1 MIDFFLH
8 RPIFASVCS
17 IVLLIAGAVV
27 IPTLPIAQF
36 PQVAPPVVTVTTNFI
51 GANAQAVE
59 SSVTTPLEE
68 AINGVEGL
76 RYMSSTSGNDGT
88 SSIVCTFEL
97 ERNLDVAT
105 SDVQNAVNN
114 TLGRLPAEVRATGV
128 TVAKNSGQFLLGI
141 GITSTNTRYDRIFL
155 SNYVDLNI
163 RDTIKRIKGVS
174 DARIFGE
181 RRYAMR
187 LWLDPKKL
195 ADHGLSAA
203 DVVSALQVQ
212 NVQVPAGTI
221 GAPPQSERQPYEIN
235 VRAQGRLTDP
245 TQFANLILKTTP
257 DGGYIRLADVGRT
270 ELGAENYAQV
280 FKLDSKTAVGLA
292 VLILPSANATQV
304 SHDVLETMDRLST
317 KFPAGVAYK
326 VGFDGSEF
334 VTDSIREVVKTL
346 LLSVVLVVIVIFL
359 FLQDWR
365 TTLIPA
371 VTIPVSLI
379 GTFALMKVLGF
390 SINTLTMFGLT
401 LATGLVVDDAI
412 VVLENIARFVHDKKM
427 SPFEGASAAMKEIVG
442 AVVASSIVLLAV
454 FLPVAFFPGTTGQ
467 LYKQFALTIACSIT
481 ISLFTSLTLT
491 PPLSALFLGET
502 ERKHGRFFDLVNM
515 AIAGMREGYRR
526 LLPVLF
532 RFRAA
537 IVGLFVLG
545 LVATYFSYSA
555 IPTGFLP
562 DEDQGYF
569 FITVQGPEGTTL
581 ADTLRVTQRIEQIL
595 SSLPEVAATFE
606 PNGFGLSG
614 VGTNRATFFV
624 RLIPWGDRP
633 GPGQSA
639 EALINKLRPALAMIP
654 QAKVLAFNPPAIRG
668 IGNFAGFQFELQ
680 DGANLGIPALAQAS
694 RSLIAAA
701 NSSGTLRNVSTTFRD
716 DTPQLYVQFDRNKA
730 TSLGVPLQDVFSALQ
745 VYLGSEYV
753 NDFDFLNRSYRVY
766 VQADTAARARL
777 DALQTVYVRSQNGG
791 YVPLTSLISTT
802 LQKSAAI
809 IPHYNLFRAIEL
821 NGVPAP
827 GYGSGQALDAM
838 NGVAKK
844 ALPPGMT
851 FEWSGI
857 SLEQIQFGSQA
868 VFIFALGIVF
878 VFLVLAAKY
887 ESWTDPLIILFSV
900 PLAIFGAILALDAR
914 GLVSDLY
921 AQVGY
926 LMLIALASKNA
937 ILIVEF
943 ANQLRA
949 QGLDEVTA
957 VMQAAQIRL
966 RPIVMTSLAF
976 ILAITPLVFAS
987 GAGSASRH
995 SLGTAVFGGMVVSSI
1010 LNLIFIPVFYVLVVR
1025 LRERVRPPAARV
1037 VLAGNGA
1044 AHVQVEPER
1053 EEV

>member
-1 MIDFFLH
+1 M
-8 RPIFASVCS
+8 
-17 IVLLIAGAVV
+17 
-27 IPTLPIAQF
+27 
-36 PQVAPPVVTVTTNFI
+36 TVTTNFI
-51 GANAQAVE
+51 GANAQTVE

-76 RYMSSTSGNDGT
+76 RYMSSRSGNDGT
-88 SSIVCTFEL
+88 SSIVCTFDL

-114 TLGRLPAEVRATGV
+114 TLGRLPAEVRASGV

-141 GITSTNTRYDRIFL
+141 GITSTSRRYDRIFL
-155 SNYVDLNI
+155 SNYVDLNV
-163 RDTIKRIKGVS
+163 RDAVKRIKGVS
-174 DARIFGE
+174 DAHIFGE

-195 ADHGLSAA
+195 ADHGLSAG
-203 DVVSALQVQ
+203 DVVSALQTQ

-221 GAPPQSERQPYEIN
+221 GAPPQDEQQPYEIN

-245 TQFANLILKTTP
+245 AQFTNLILKATP
-257 DGGYIRLADVGRT
+257 NGGHVRLGDVGRA
-270 ELGAENYAQV
+270 ELGAESYAQV
-280 FKLDSKTAVGLA
+280 FKLDGQTAVGLA

-304 SHDVLETMDRLST
+304 SHDVLATMARLSK

-326 VGFDGSEF
+326 VGFDGSAF
-334 VTDSIREVVKTL
+334 VTDSIREVMKTL
-346 LLSVVLVVIVIFL
+346 LLSVFLVVAVIFL

-371 VTIPVSLI
+371 VTMPVSLI

-412 VVLENIARFVHDKKM
+412 VVLENIARFVHEKKM

-467 LYKQFALTIACSIT
+467 LYKQFALTISCAIT

-491 PPLSALFLGET
+491 PPLSALFLGER
-502 ERKHGRFFDLVNM
+502 ERKHGRFFDPVN
-515 AIAGMREGYRR
+515 AGINGMREGYRR
-526 LLPVLF
+526 LLPLLF
-532 RFRAA
+532 RFRFAV
-537 IVGLFVLG
+537 VGLFVVG
-545 LVATYFSYSA
+545 LVGTYLAYSA

-569 FITVQGPEGTTL
+569 FITVQGPEGSTL
-581 ADTLRVTQRIEQIL
+581 ADTLRVTARIEGLLKAI
-595 SSLPEVAATFE
+595 PEVAAIFE

-614 VGTNRATFFV
+614 AGTNRATLFV
-624 RLIPWGDRP
+624 RLIPWGERP
-633 GPGQSA
+633 APGQSA
-639 EALINKLRPALAMIP
+639 EAIINKLRPALARIAE
-654 QAKVLAFNPPAIRG
+654 AKVLAFNPPAIRG

-680 DGANLGIPALAQAS
+680 DTGNLGIPTLARTA
-694 RSLIAAA
+694 RRLIAAA

-716 DTPQLYVQFDRNKA
+716 DTPQLYVQFDREKA
-730 TSLGVPLQDVFSALQ
+730 SSLGVPLQEIFSAMQ

-766 VQADTAARARL
+766 VQADSAARARI
-777 DALQTVYVRSQNGG
+777 DSLQTIYVRSQSGG
-791 YVPLTSLISTT
+791 NVPLASMITT
-802 LQKSAAI
+802 ELRKTAAI

-827 GYGSGQALDAM
+827 GYGSGRALEAM
-838 NGVAKK
+838 AAVAKK
-844 ALPPGMT
+844 TLPAGMA

-868 VFIFALGIVF
+868 SFIFALGIVF

-900 PLAIFGAILALDAR
+900 PLAILGAILALDAR

-949 QGLDEVTA
+949 QGLDEVAA
-957 VMQAAQIRL
+957 VMQAARIRL

-976 ILAITPLVFAS
+976 ILAITPLVAAS
-987 GAGSASRH
+987 GAGSASRR
-995 SLGTAVFGGMVVSSI
+995 SLGTAVFGGMLVSSI

-1025 LRERVRPPAARV
+1025 IRERIRPPKRARAA
-1037 VLAGNGA
+1037 ASANGA
-1044 AHVQVEPER
+1044 AEAAVHPVS
-1053 EEV
+1053 EEA